1 MGGTVEKNEKLDE
14 KTVEYL
20 YKDLEHYSSKYFH
33 FDTKLSNY
41 SSLFFKIYALV
52 FGLSITLYGIFSNN
66 AIIRNISIFDG
77 DINVI
82 EIIVWILSLTNII
95 VIALIFEILNLRRTL
110 SIIAVEVDFI
120 LLEINSCL
128 EKSTTYTGDLTLDS
142 SRILVYMIN
151 IIWSLS
157 YALVIVGVIVLFSR
171 DLVISTYSNIIYIAL
186 CILHLSMALLLRK
199 ISKRYDIDITISK
212 SASKKIGDQF
222 KQLFHTLVEK
232 DGVLEKSTNEKI
244 PEPSESEENNKS
256 K

>member
-1 MGGTVEKNEKLDE
+1 MEKNEKLDE
-14 KTVEYL
+14 KSVEYL
-20 YKDLEHYSSKYFH
+20 YRDLEHYSSKYFH

-66 AIIRNISIFDG
+66 AIIQNISIFDG

-82 EIIVWILSLTNII
+82 EIIVWVLSLTNLI
-95 VIALIFEILNLRRTL
+95 VIVLIFEILNLRRTL
-110 SIIAVEVDFI
+110 SVIAVEVDFI
-120 LLEINSCL
+120 LLEINLHL

-142 SRILVYMIN
+142 SRILIYMIN

-157 YALVIVGVIVLFSR
+157 YALVILGVMVLFLG
-171 DLVISTYSNIIYIAL
+171 DLVTSTYSYIVYIGL

-199 ISKRYDIDITISK
+199 FSKKYEIDITISK
-212 SASKKIGDQF
+212 NASKRIGDQF
-222 KQLFHTLVEK
+222 KKLFYDLVEK
-232 DGVLEKSTNEKI
+232 DNVLEKATNKQV
-244 PEPSESEENNKS
+244 PKSPESEENNES